1 MQLFLSYTGG
11 VLGSFGFLIIIVLI
25 VLLMIILLKRKWNQ
39 ASYKPRAVV
48 GHHNP
53 LHNEIEFPG
62 ARDDNNTFQV
72 DDGTDANVDAN

>member
-1 MQLFLSYTGG
+1 
-11 VLGSFGFLIIIVLI
+11 
-25 VLLMIILLKRKWNQ
+25 MIILLKRKWNQ